1 MIYTHVAARKGDYHP
16 PDGAERV
23 YLTWEERQ
31 RRVLRLR
38 TLSGRSVGI
47 ELPEA
52 GMLRHGDLLGGTS
65 GESSVPLIVE
75 AAGELVMAVVL
86 DNVEAA
92 ALAGHIIGNRHLP
105 VWIGRSELVVR
116 RDHVLAETLRKAG
129 FTVEEGERV
138 LDEASYVASGGGHT
152 PHGH

>member
-1 MIYTHVAARKGDYHP
+1 MIYTHVVARKGDYHP

-38 TLSGRSVGI
+38 TVSGRSVGI

-52 GMLRHGDLLGGTS
+52 ATLRHGDLLGGTPS
-65 GESSVPLIVE
+65 GSPAPLIVE
-75 AAGELVMAVVL
+75 AASEPVIVVAL
-86 DNVEAA
+86 DNVESA
-92 ALAGHIIGNRHLP
+92 ALAGHITGNRHLP
-105 VWIGRSELVVR
+105 VWIGRGELVVR
-116 RDHVLAETLRKAG
+116 PDHVLAETLRKAG
-129 FTVEEGERV
+129 FTVEERERV
-138 LDEASYVASGGGHT
+138 LDEDRYVASGGGHT